1 MTEKN
6 LTSLLAETQEWG
18 ALEWWRLELRSFADE
33 PRAQYT
39 LVVLA
44 PREAVR
50 AEYRRVSPGS
60 CLQSLAYMFL
70 LVAPLIG
77 AVAMFRWVIGGSAFD
92 FPLAIAG
99 TLTLISLPITG
110 WSELQGRRFPR
121 AVSRSSQR
129 TNTLLHVVPGTVTA
143 IIALTAGRELLDG
156 GAWAWLAVIGL
167 DVMIYVATYLRGNTP
182 RNGPQNPHD
191 NVDQA
196 VREIPADRL
205 TAIVSERDA
214 AIDRLVRD
222 RRISAA
228 SGAQA
233 QATPPGHL
241 ALTLA
246 PEVGSAFYRP
256 DQD

>member
-1 MTEKN
+1 VTEKN
-6 LTSLLAETQEWG
+6 LSSLLAETQEWG

-39 LVVLA
+39 LVMLA

-99 TLTLISLPITG
+99 ALTLISLPITG

-167 DVMIYVATYLRGNTP
+167 DVVIYIVTYFRGNTVK
-182 RNGPQNPHD
+182 NGPQNPHD

-205 TAIVSERDA
+205 TAIVSARDA
-214 AIDRLVRD
+214 AIDRLVRE